1 MSLIPVS
8 SNQNWVVVLKDSTRK
23 SLVFYNQAS
32 HELALVNDPREFSIY
47 ETYETQD
54 NLDSNWEPNT
64 SKGRQNSNELVSYNP
79 SEPTFSQ
86 QTSLVS
92 SEHSQRHI
100 YSQQYGQ
107 LLEYGDYSQMYQP
120 HNRISEYSS
129 PTEAS
134 SVICPECGTI
144 VSSYRLRR
152 NSRSRGKVLN
162 IATVHSNQTETQ
174 QNHTTAP
181 AQSAGSTPQIPK
193 QPEIVRDA
201 SYFRLLEGFT
211 PLNED
216 QTEPDRESN
225 PFGNAA
231 TISTSALS
239 EGYFAKFFRVVAYL
253 GRGSRGLVY
262 LVEHLLDG
270 YSLGLFALKKVPV
283 GDDHKWLEKVL
294 TEVNLLR
301 LLSHPNL
308 VNYNHMWLENAQMSR
323 FSPKVPC
330 AFILQEYCDGGTLE
344 DYVNSLQKDAR
355 MKKID
360 ERMSSTG
367 SNKRFTKISSA
378 QAKREKYK
386 RAAFGNVN
394 NISTGTTNNHDQATT
409 HDNDIISEARLTL
422 LEILS
427 FSRDIFAG
435 VAYLHRAQI
444 IHRDLK
450 PSNCL
455 LLSDEN
461 QNIPNLPS
469 DTFPPAAGTPN
480 DGNVDLG
487 GESSVPGLES
497 CPSFTYE
504 QRTHGPLPT
513 VLVSDFGEGQREGV
527 LREGTG
533 ATGTLEYCAPE
544 LVSAAIFGSFS
555 DKNPPELVQFSRK
568 TDMFSLGMILYF
580 LIYSCL
586 PYSSDI
592 IDSED
597 PHSVEKLQK
606 AVSDFE
612 GYDETGILKQQKRED
627 IPQELIFLLKGLL
640 SRNSHERP
648 EADEC
653 CIIIEKV
660 LQVHMSSI
668 GNQETNKDKDLELLD
683 TGPEIY
689 PSTKAQLSQPSRA
702 SIRLISDISI
712 EDAQHTNYYP
722 VYKES
727 FYMTDKDDYLH
738 ESEISHFEKNVLA
751 ADDKS
756 YAGEGVSTS
765 SAVVPFGKFYGTSNF
780 QDASDPFQESE
791 TRRRSIYNSVDSP
804 NNRRIPKETE
814 MEELDQENKASSS
827 LVVSEKP
834 SDRLHDLLQDRFRN
848 TVAPRS
854 ETIIGH
860 VGSADG
866 YASSRDMSHVPS
878 VTVSRQGSDAIKRG
892 RAGNEKSQKES
903 KPEDAEVDPVQL
915 QNVELRSLDISKQLV
930 PAVVS
935 GQNASAPVSGHKKSD
950 IFKFLRLGFLSN
962 AKWSWKLVVMK
973 SILFFT
979 KMYILN
985 RQTPN
990 TSNSLAT
997 QNGENVDFTI
1007 NQVLLLLCGIEL
1019 PIRNVAVMVL
1029 LFVVHLVLIN
1039 QETVDQN

>member
-23 SLVFYNQAS
+23 SLVLYNQTS
-32 HELALVNDPREFSIY
+32 HALALVNDPREFSIY

-64 SKGRQNSNELVSYNP
+64 SKSRQNSNELVSYNP
-79 SEPTFSQ
+79 NETKSSQ

-100 YSQQYGQ
+100 YPQQYSQ
-107 LLEYGDYSQMYQP
+107 LLEYGDYNQMYQP
-120 HNRISEYSS
+120 YNRFSEYSS

-134 SVICPECGTI
+134 SVICPKCGTI
-144 VSSYRLRR
+144 VPSYRLRR
-152 NSRSRGKVLN
+152 NSRSRSKVLN
-162 IATVHSNQTETQ
+162 IATVHNNQTETQ

-181 AQSAGSTPQIPK
+181 AQNAGSTPQILK

-211 PLNED
+211 PLHEE
-216 QTEPDRESN
+216 QTEPDQDSN

-344 DYVNSLQKDAR
+344 DYVNNLQKDAK
-355 MKKID
+355 MKKIN
-360 ERMSSTG
+360 ESMSSTDP
-367 SNKRFTKISSA
+367 NKGFTKISSA

-386 RAAFGNVN
+386 RAAFGNGN
-394 NISTGTTNNHDQATT
+394 NISAGTANNHDKATM

-422 LEILS
+422 FEILS

-461 QNIPNLPS
+461 QNIPNLPN
-469 DTFPPAAGTPN
+469 DTFPPAAGVPN
-480 DGNVDLG
+480 DENVDLG
-487 GESSVPGLES
+487 GEASVPGLES

-544 LVSAAIFGSFS
+544 LVSAAVFGSFS
-555 DKNPPELVQFSRK
+555 DKSPPEMVQFSRK

-580 LIYSCL
+580 LIYSRL
-586 PYSSDI
+586 PYSPDI

-606 AVSDFE
+606 AVSDFG
-612 GYDETGILKQQKRED
+612 GYDETGILKQQKRKD

-653 CIIIEKV
+653 CILIEKL

-668 GNQETNKDKDLELLD
+668 SNQETDKDKDLELVD
-683 TGPEIY
+683 TGPELY
-689 PSTKAQLSQPSRA
+689 PSTKAQLLQPSRA

-722 VYKES
+722 VHNDS
-727 FYMTDKDDYLH
+727 FYMTDKDDYLQK
-738 ESEISHFEKNVLA
+738 SEISHFEKNVSA
-751 ADDKS
+751 ADDNA
-756 YAGEGVSTS
+756 YIGDGVSTS

-780 QDASDPFQESE
+780 QDASSLFQESE
-791 TRRRSIYNSVDSP
+791 TRQRSIYNSIDSP
-804 NNRRIPKETE
+804 NRTIYNETE
-814 MEELDQENKASSS
+814 MEELDQESNASSS

-834 SDRLHDLLQDRFRN
+834 SGRLHDLLQDRFRN

-866 YASSRDMSHVPS
+866 YISSRDMSRVPS
-878 VTVSRQGSDAIKRG
+878 VVMSRQGSDAIKRG
-892 RAGNEKSQKES
+892 RASNDKSRQES
-903 KPEDAEVDPVQL
+903 KPDNANVDPVRL
-915 QNVELRSLDISKQLV
+915 QKVELTSLDISKESV
-930 PAVVS
+930 PAVAS
-935 GQNASAPVSGHKKSD
+935 GQNTYAPVSGHERFAR
-950 IFKFLRLGFLSN
+950 FKFLRLGFLSN
-962 AKWSWKLVVMK
+962 SKWSWKLVVMK
-973 SILFFT
+973 SVLFFT
-979 KMYILN
+979 KLYILN
-985 RQTPN
+985 RQTH
-990 TSNSLAT
+990 TSSSLAT
-997 QNGENVDFTI
+997 HNVENVDFTI
-1007 NQVLLLLCGIEL
+1007 NQVLMLLCGIEL
-1019 PIRNVAVMVL
+1019 PIQNVAVMLL

-1039 QETVDQN
+1039 QETVCQN